1 LRGPLLLFVSIA
13 LGVSASLAAPAEEKT
28 TFQAKPVAAYAN
40 KQTSE
45 KVTIAVEPFITDDQ
59 TKDAFGKVNPWRS
72 GVLPVLVVVQN
83 DSPNAIRVDRVK
95 FMYELPDRTKVEATP
110 ASDLKFLRGAKPPS
124 PNERPS
130 VAGVKLG
137 KSSKNPLAEW
147 EIEGRAFA
155 AKMIPPGQSASG
167 FVYFQTQV
175 TSAAASVYVSGL
187 ANAVTGN
194 ELYYFE
200 IPLSGN

>member
-1 LRGPLLLFVSIA
+1 VA
-13 LGVSASLAAPAEEKT
+13 VAALAAAADDKNS
-28 TFQAKPVAAYAN
+28 FQAKPATDYAHR
-40 KQTSE
+40 QTSE
-45 KVTIAVEPFITDDQ
+45 KVTIAVEPYITDEQ
-59 TKDAFGKVNPWRS
+59 AREAFGKTNPFRN
-72 GVLPVLVVVQN
+72 GVLPVLVVVKN
-83 DSPNAIRVDRVK
+83 DSPNAIRVDRAR
-95 FMYELPDRTKVEATP
+95 FLYELPDHSKVEATP
-110 ASDLKFLRGAKPPS
+110 AGELKFIRGARAPNN

-137 KSSKNPLAEW
+137 KAPKTPFAEW

-167 FVYFQTQV
+167 FVYFQTEV
-175 TSAAASVYVSGL
+175 TSAAALVYISGL
-187 ANAVTGN
+187 LNAASGN